1 MRFLRASPETI
12 GFTGALQSS
21 MEFTRHV
28 KALRDGYFNTA
39 IDVTMSATSRNYLR
53 GHIELALRACVCTMA
68 PPEPDEATLR
78 ITHLTTRPPSDSIET
93 LIGGN
98 KTVGRQP
105 GDWPVSVQYSKGL
118 SRMGKHELITLARY
132 LISKEGPGVI
142 VPPELKLFMKLYD
155 EDAERRTAG
164 GDGVEG
170 GGDIDEGGAGAFA

>member
-1 MRFLRASPETI
+1 
-12 GFTGALQSS
+12 
-21 MEFTRHV
+21 MEFTRQV

-39 IDVTMSATSRNYLR
+39 IDVTMSTASRNYLR

-98 KTVGRQP
+98 KTRGRQP
-105 GDWPVSVQYSKGL
+105 SDWPDGVEYSKGL
-118 SRMGKHELITLARY
+118 SRMGKQDLIILARY

-170 GGDIDEGGAGAFA
+170 GGAIDGGGAGAFT